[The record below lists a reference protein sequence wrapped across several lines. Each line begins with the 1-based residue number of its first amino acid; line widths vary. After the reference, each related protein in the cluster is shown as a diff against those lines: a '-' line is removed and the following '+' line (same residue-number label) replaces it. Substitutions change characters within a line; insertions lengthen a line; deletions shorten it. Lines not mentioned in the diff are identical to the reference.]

1 MCTHACT
8 HAHMHSEYTVAS
20 GHVHIHMHLCVRV
33 SLLHAL
39 LISLGD
45 NRYATGAMG
54 GWRLLGSLC
63 SPVLSWRY
71 LLQRC
76 IFVCI
81 NVYICCTECITLPT
95 HVTGVLR
102 GVLVWYK
109 PTSYPLLSCALWR
122 VFIPAPEMH
131 LFSAQMY
138 TFMCTIST
146 CIYTVS

>member
-1 MCTHACT
+1 MITGTHQESLEDGGSLA
-8 HAHMHSEYTVAS
+8 
-20 GHVHIHMHLCVRV
+20 LC
-33 SLLHAL
+33 AL
-39 LISLGD
+39 
-45 NRYATGAMG
+45 
-54 GWRLLGSLC
+54 LC
-63 SPVLSWRY
+63 SPGEVCIY

-81 NVYICCTECITLPT
+81 NVYICCTECITLST

-122 VFIPAPEMH
+122 VFIPTPEMH

-146 CIYTVS
+146 CIYTCPKGSRRGPGGTEGPPVTLRPSVLSTGDMHRYAYHKYTA